1 MLFPSLTPLFL
12 ILIAV
17 VILTCIWLNTL
28 SSRIGVPALLAF
40 MLLGMLFA
48 NNGLWPVRFDNY
60 DFAKETCTVAL
71 IFIMFYGGFG
81 TRWESVKPVVRESIL
96 LASVGVLATAALVGL
111 FCHYVL
117 HWALLESLLFGAVMG
132 STDAASVFSILR
144 SKRLGLRNNT
154 APMLEMESGSN
165 DPAAYMLTV
174 ILLSVMNGSA
184 SGGGIVWNVFAQI
197 VFGGLGGLVIA
208 WLAVFGFRHIPYFA
222 SGFDSLYIFAVA
234 IAAYAFPTMIG
245 GNGYLSAYIV
255 GIVLGNEEFSNKK
268 SLVSF
273 FDGFTGL
280 MQVLIFFLLGLL
292 AHPAQMH
299 KAVLPAIA
307 IFLFMLLVARP
318 AAVFGI
324 LTPFRKYGIKQQALI
339 SFVGLRGAASIV
351 FAIMAMVSP
360 AFLEHDIFNV
370 VFVVVLLSI
379 GLQGSLIPWV
389 AHKLDMIDPNA
400 DIMKTFNDYSGGTE
414 MLFGRVPVTTD
425 SAWAGRE
432 IRTLGL
438 PRNLLIAL
446 VMRNGERILPRGS
459 TVLQPGDEVITMTR
473 GFEDTDTF
481 LIEKKV
487 KVDSRRVGSRIADYP
502 GKGLVVMVRRGEEN
516 IIPNGDTVLQ
526 AGDKLVILNLGQPA
540 VPSGTDD
547 KASEKK
553 A

>member
-255 GIVLGNEEFSNKK
+255 GIVLGNDEFSNKK

-379 GLQGSLIPWV
+379 GLQGSLIPWM

-400 DIMKTFNDYSGGTE
+400 DIMKTFNDYSGGTD

>member
-400 DIMKTFNDYSGGTE
+400 DIMKTFNDYSGGTD